1 MNIIFGP
8 KYFNYFS
15 LEDGLRS
22 GLVLLD
28 VLVVRG
34 EVSNEAK
41 LSGLNLGH
49 QQGWKDEFGDKADVF
64 GPLEDG
70 KINKLVDKLGL
81 LLLHLP

>member
-1 MNIIFGP
+1 MIFGP

-34 EVSNEAK
+34 EVSFPATK
-41 LSGLNLGH
+41 VYLYKH
-49 QQGWKDEFGDKADVF
+49 QQ
-64 GPLEDG
+64 
-70 KINKLVDKLGL
+70 
-81 LLLHLP
+81 